1 MSPVTAA
8 VSQESP
14 VSARAAVEALLRD
27 RKLDRTLTTAR
38 PLDLP
43 APGVPFEVQAL
54 DTYLHG
60 GLPAGQ
66 LSEVVG
72 PASSGRTTLV
82 WQWMAAATRRGDT
95 VALIDT
101 FDRFDPASATAAGI
115 HLTRLLWVRGQAI
128 SKTAGAI
135 DPVWLP
141 GVRTVE
147 GPGTMVERTLDRALK
162 ALNLVLQSGV
172 CPVVVLD
179 MADVPATVLRRIPYT
194 TWLRVQRV
202 IEGSDTTCVLIA
214 PEPLARSAGGVT
226 LNVQSPG
233 RVSLNVEAAGRGA
246 LNMEAPRAAAAQE
259 FPALVANRAV
269 ASSTPAP
276 LRGEVTTRAAW
287 KGDGPRARRFD
298 GLRFEVRVASSRR
311 QVAGRVPLQAEPR
324 ADRLWAER

>member
-1 MSPVTAA
+1 MSPAA
-8 VSQESP
+8 AALRADSP
-14 VSARAAVEALLRD
+14 AAARAAVESLLRD

-38 PLDLP
+38 PLEAP
-43 APGVPFEVQAL
+43 APGVPFQVQTL
-54 DTYLHG
+54 DSYLHG

-72 PASSGRTTLV
+72 PASSGRTSLA

-101 FDRFDPASATAAGI
+101 FDRFDPASAVACGI
-115 HLTRLLWVRGQAI
+115 VLERVLWVRGQAI
-128 SKTAGAI
+128 SRTGGAV

-147 GPGTMVERTLDRALK
+147 GPGTMVERVLDRALK

-172 CPVVVLD
+172 CPAVVVD
-179 MADVPATVLRRIPYT
+179 MADVPTAALRRIPYT

-202 IEGSDTTCVLIA
+202 IEGSDTTCVLLA

-226 LNVQSPG
+226 ITLQTPEG
-233 RVSLNVEAAGRGA
+233 
-246 LNMEAPRAAAAQE
+246 AAAA
-259 FPALVANRAV
+259 PASITPRAS
-269 ASSTPAP
+269 ATPP
-276 LRGEVTTRAAW
+276 VDTITTRVAW
-287 KGDGPRARRFD
+287 QGSAPRARRFD
-298 GLRFEVRVASSRR
+298 GLRFEARVASSRR
-311 QVAGRVPLQAEPR
+311 QMAGRVALSSAPR